1 MAMKYSFAAVCLI
14 IAMSAIVG
22 MSEVAAH
29 NGKHHAPVPA
39 PAPAPAPKT
48 SGAAFLPISIVSAF
62 VASAGIFLL
71 SFY

>member
-1 MAMKYSFAAVCLI
+1 MAVKYSFAAVCLI
-14 IAMSAIVG
+14 IAMFAMMG

-39 PAPAPAPKT
+39 PAPAPAPKP
-48 SGAAFLPISIVSAF
+48 SAAAFLPTSIVSAF
-62 VASAGIFLL
+62 VASAGVFLL